1 MTSLLQLRAKS
12 RDERIKVDRTGKV
25 WSDNVLNS
33 YIQQAYLKLQQDAKF
48 SIRECDWYTQL
59 TITNWLSPLPSD
71 FMILDDICYNW
82 VSLNRIEKKDLLSMT
97 DTPSMYYIFW
107 NNFWFNSATWIVD
120 LYYRKKLPTLSAS
133 QDTVVSEDYDDAI
146 VTYVKYLCFMS
157 VGKEQEAMMHLQDY
171 ERLKASLLSTYL
183 LYDTN
188 IRWN

>member
-1 MTSLLQLRAKS
+1 
-12 RDERIKVDRTGKV
+12 
-25 WSDNVLNS
+25 
-33 YIQQAYLKLQQDAKF
+33 
-48 SIRECDWYTQL
+48 
-59 TITNWLSPLPSD
+59 
-71 FMILDDICYNW
+71 
-82 VSLNRIEKKDLLSMT
+82 MT